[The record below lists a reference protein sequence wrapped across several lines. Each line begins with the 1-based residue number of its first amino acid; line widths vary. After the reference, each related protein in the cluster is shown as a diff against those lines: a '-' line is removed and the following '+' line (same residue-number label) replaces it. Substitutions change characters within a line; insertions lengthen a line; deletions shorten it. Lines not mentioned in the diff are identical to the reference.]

1 MASVKRLERRW
12 LAEDGAEL
20 VEFALVL
27 PLLLLMLLGII
38 DFGMLFQRY
47 QVITNAAREGAR
59 LAVLPGYSD
68 ADVETRVEQ
77 FLTAGGLDVAQSTTT
92 VDPPQQLAVGAQ
104 CIMVRPVTV
113 EYQFLEDTMV
123 GSLAPIFGGS
133 TFSRSGLS
141 ATASMRSET
150 AAGACP

>member
-1 MASVKRLERRW
+1 M
-12 LAEDGAEL
+12 AEDGAEL

-68 ADVETRVEQ
+68 DDVQTRVQQ
-77 FLTAGGLDVAQSTTT
+77 FLTAGGLEVAQATTT
-92 VDPPQQLAVGAQ
+92 VDPPQQLAVGGQ
-104 CIMVRPVTV
+104 CIVVRPVTV

-123 GSLAPIFGGS
+123 GSLAPLFGAG
-133 TFSRSGLS
+133 TFSRSGLT

-150 AAGACP
+150 AAGDCS